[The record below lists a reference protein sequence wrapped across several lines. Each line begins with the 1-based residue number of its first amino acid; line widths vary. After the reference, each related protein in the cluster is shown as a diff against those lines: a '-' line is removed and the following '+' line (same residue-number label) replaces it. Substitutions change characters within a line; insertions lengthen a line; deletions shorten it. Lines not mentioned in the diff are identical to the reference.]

1 VSGIRTPIAAAIAIA
16 ALMSG
21 ASAQALTL
29 EQATAQC
36 RRQFAHLSD
45 TEGAPKMQ
53 HAIESCAQQKMQQQR
68 SGSGNRR

>member
-1 VSGIRTPIAAAIAIA
+1 VIAVS
-16 ALMSG
+16 AL
-21 ASAQALTL
+21 ASAVPAEALTL

-53 HAIESCAQQKMQQQR
+53 QAIEACAQQKMQQQR

>member
-1 VSGIRTPIAAAIAIA
+1 
-16 ALMSG
+16 MSG

-53 HAIESCAQQKMQQQR
+53 QAIESCAQQKMQQQR

>member
-1 VSGIRTPIAAAIAIA
+1 MSGIRTPIAAAIAIA

-53 HAIESCAQQKMQQQR
+53 QAIESCAQQKMQQQR